1 MPAFLAGLAVLL
13 LLILSGRLVASA
25 NPQKLASSLRIA
37 GGIALLLVAAV
48 LLVRAPPLAIPVGL
62 FGFALLGFP
71 YRSRFGSTGPFWS
84 SSKSPG
90 QRSEVR
96 TETLEMELDHD
107 SGDMEGR
114 CLAGRFAGRTLSSL
128 STYELLQLL
137 DELKSTDPQGMPLV
151 EAYLDRRAPG
161 WREKGAAD
169 AAKEQRRRRG
179 GKIRMSREEAFEV
192 LGLNQG
198 ASEEEIR
205 AAHRRLM
212 MKLHPDQGGS
222 TYLAARINEAKDVL
236 LGRP

>member
-13 LLILSGRLVASA
+13 LLILGGRLVASA
-25 NPQKLASSLRIA
+25 NPQKLASGLRIA

-71 YRSRFGSTGPFWS
+71 YRSRFGSIGPFWS
-84 SSKSPG
+84 SNKSPG

-96 TETLEMELDHD
+96 TDTLEIELDHD

-128 STYELLQLL
+128 STFELLQLL
-137 DELKSTDPQGMPLV
+137 DELKSTDLQGRSLV

-169 AAKEQRRRRG
+169 AAKEWRG

-205 AAHRRLM
+205 AAHRKLM
-212 MKLHPDQGGS
+212 MKVHPDQGGS
-222 TYLAARINEAKDVL
+222 TYLAARINEA
-236 LGRP
+236 